1 MRPNFVVKRESRIVI
16 ATIIIIYDLIIILIQ
31 LHNLEWEIGFG
42 QQLGMSPEQSLS
54 LLMDPT
60 KIPAEVMTSPTQQW
74 NPDSIM
80 AAFEG
85 DNFLQMMDD
94 INQCMEVPVQA

>member
-1 MRPNFVVKRESRIVI
+1 
-16 ATIIIIYDLIIILIQ
+16 
-31 LHNLEWEIGFG
+31 
-42 QQLGMSPEQSLS
+42 MSPQQSLS

-60 KIPAEVMTSPTQQW
+60 KIPAKVMMSSARQW

-80 AAFEG
+80 AVFEG